1 MRAAQSFAAIA
12 ERLGDVDAGD
22 ACLAVEIGKRA
33 GDAKCPVIAACA
45 QAERVGGLAQK
56 RAPGLVGR
64 GDILE
69 QAPVAMGIG
78 ARAGMF
84 QRGEALG
91 LNGAGRSDTGAH
103 LGTSFRRRRQHEVGG
118 RDRRH
123 FDLQIDAVEQRPLDA
138 RLIALDAT
146 APLSAGI
153 ARLAGAAAAAW
164 IHRGDELNARRVG
177 DPVIGARDHRLA
189 GLERLA

>member
-69 QAPVAMGIG
+69 QAPVALGIG
-78 ARAGMF
+78 CGRADVSARH
-84 QRGEALG
+84 EALG
-91 LNGAGRSDTGAH
+91 LDRVSRRDASANLS
-103 LGTSFRRRRQHEVGG
+103 TSFRGGRQHEVGG

-123 FDLQIDAVEQRPLDA
+123 FDLQIDAVEQGP
-138 RLIALDAT
+138 
-146 APLSAGI
+146 
-153 ARLAGAAAAAW
+153 
-164 IHRGDELNARRVG
+164 
-177 DPVIGARDHRLA
+177 
-189 GLERLA
+189 

>member
-56 RAPGLVGR
+56 RAPGVVGR

-69 QAPVAMGIG
+69 QAPVAIGIG
-78 ARAGMF
+78 ARTRML

-91 LNGAGRSDTGAH
+91 LDGAGRSDTGAN
-103 LGTSFRRRRQHEVGG
+103 LGASFGGGRQHEVCGA
-118 RDRRH
+118 DRRH
-123 FDLQIDAVEQRPLDA
+123 LDLQIDAVEQRP
-138 RLIALDAT
+138 
-146 APLSAGI
+146 
-153 ARLAGAAAAAW
+153 
-164 IHRGDELNARRVG
+164 
-177 DPVIGARDHRLA
+177 
-189 GLERLA
+189 